1 MMLRRSAFSPLQL
14 YRPMFCHLGETN
26 SLTDHRCSANRQER
40 RQILAWC
47 ARRSLGSV
55 SSSPAGTAAS
65 AMSARRTSHRRA
77 PCKSSTARY
86 AGDHFEGKL
95 STDLSSPIPG
105 PVWSS
110 SMTVVL
116 CGIQVQTGADPKC
129 PMCREDI
136 ESVIRKDDKKASAKA
151 SKKKSKHKSKS
162 AKGGGGGGGGGDGK
176 VAAPPV
182 GGGDG
187 GGGGGE
193 LPYGGDMQAAMKA
206 GDRDAIRQLMQAR
219 DGAAASGGGGG
230 GEGPEPEP
238 ERAATPPPV
247 GGGGGDLPY
256 GGDMQKAMQAQDRD
270 AIRTIMA
277 ARDKGRQ

>member
-1 MMLRRSAFSPLQL
+1 VVCQTEPRECIILPCRHCCLCYECAKDLTQTGSVQVEYGQVRRRSFRGKADRYIVAHF
-14 YRPMFCHLGETN
+14 
-26 SLTDHRCSANRQER
+26 
-40 RQILAWC
+40 LAC
-47 ARRSLGSV
+47 LELIDDCCFVR
-55 SSSPAGTAAS
+55 
-65 AMSARRTSHRRA
+65 H
-77 PCKSSTARY
+77 
-86 AGDHFEGKL
+86 
-95 STDLSSPIPG
+95 
-105 PVWSS
+105 
-110 SMTVVL
+110 
-116 CGIQVQTGADPKC
+116 QVQTGADPKC

-136 ESVIRKDDKKASAKA
+136 ESVIRKGDKKASAKA

-182 GGGDG
+182 GGGGG

-247 GGGGGDLPY
+247 DGGGGDLPY

-270 AIRTIMA
+270 AIRAIMA